1 MSVTLLDDGAN
12 LRIFALNSLIR
23 ESFLMFFVVFAA
35 KIVEKMELA
44 MTGIRHFAG
53 CRLVIKHY
61 FAYSDVRYFAKN
73 VLARF
78 GGKKATPPRDKF
90 PESGYTMQVI

>member
-23 ESFLMFFVVFAA
+23 ESFLMFFVDFAA

-61 FAYSDVRYFAKN
+61 FAYSVSMTVSLT
-73 VLARF
+73 VL
-78 GGKKATPPRDKF
+78 PNLC
-90 PESGYTMQVI
+90 